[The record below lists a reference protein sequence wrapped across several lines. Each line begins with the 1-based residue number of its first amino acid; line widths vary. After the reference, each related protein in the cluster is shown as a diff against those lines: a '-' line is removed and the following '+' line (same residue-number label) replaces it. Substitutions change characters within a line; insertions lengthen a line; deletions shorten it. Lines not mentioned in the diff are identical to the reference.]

1 MDYNHT
7 ANKIRKKVLKM
18 IYDSGASHLGSC
30 FSLIDILVVLYFK
43 ILHIDPKSPFSENR
57 DRLILSKGHAVA
69 ALYAVLAEKGFFS
82 AEILDTF
89 YKSGGK
95 LPGHSTR
102 NSVPGIEVST
112 GSLGH
117 GLSMG
122 AGMALA
128 GKRDK
133 KDHRVFAL
141 MSDGELDEGSSW
153 EAILFAG
160 HHKLNNLIAIID
172 YNKLQATGRTNE
184 VLNLE
189 PLAEKWRAFG
199 WHAQEINGHN
209 FVELEKALTSL
220 SENKPNVI
228 IAHTI
233 KGQGVSFIENK
244 VLWHYRTPDKEE
256 FEKAL
261 AELGKK
267 L

>member
-1 MDYNHT
+1 MIDYNHI
-7 ANKIRKKVLKM
+7 AKKIRRKVLEM
-18 IYDSGASHLGSC
+18 IYVSGASHLGSC
-30 FSLIDILVVLYFK
+30 FSLIDILIVLYFE
-43 ILHIDPKSPFSENR
+43 ILRVDPKNPFSEDR
-57 DRLILSKGHAVA
+57 DRVILSKGHAVA
-69 ALYAVLAEKGFFS
+69 ALYAVLAERDFFP
-82 AEILDTF
+82 AEELVTF

-117 GLSMG
+117 GLPMG

-128 GKRDK
+128 GKRDNK
-133 KDHRVFAL
+133 KHRIFVL
-141 MSDGELDEGSSW
+141 MSDGELDEGSNW

-160 HHKLNNLIAIID
+160 HHKLNNLVAIID

-199 WHAQEINGHN
+199 WQAQEIDGHN
-209 FVELEKALTSL
+209 FAEIKKASL
-220 SENKPNVI
+220 SLAEDKPNVI

-233 KGQGVSFIENK
+233 KGRGVSFMENE
-244 VLWHYRTPDKEE
+244 VVWHYRTPNKEE
-256 FEKAL
+256 YDKAL
-261 AELGKK
+261 KEL
-267 L
+267 